1 MNIFLLGATGRVGKS
16 IMKRAIADGHQV
28 TALVRS
34 PEEITELKTESVQIL
49 QGNVLNENDI
59 MKGMKHAD
67 IVVSALGTDK
77 NDTLS
82 KSMPFIVKAME
93 HYKIS
98 RITTIGTAGI
108 LNSRTQPELYRF
120 QSNESKRRITTAA
133 EDHLAAYKIL
143 AASELRWTIVCPTYL
158 PDEEEIGKYRVERNV
173 LPEDGQKISVADTAA
188 FSYQQLLDDTYV
200 HTRVGIAY

>member
-34 PEEITELKTESVQIL
+34 PEKITELKTESVQIL

-59 MKGMKHAD
+59 VKGMKHAD

-82 KSMPFIVKAME
+82 KSIPFIVKAME
-93 HYKIS
+93 HYKIF

>member
-34 PEEITELKTESVQIL
+34 PEKITELKTESVQIL